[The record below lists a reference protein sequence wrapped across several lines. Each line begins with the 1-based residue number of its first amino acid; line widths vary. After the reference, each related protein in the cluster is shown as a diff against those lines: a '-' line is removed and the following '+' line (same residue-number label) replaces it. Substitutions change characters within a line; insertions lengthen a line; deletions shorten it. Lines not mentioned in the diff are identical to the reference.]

1 MKMVCESDAEH
12 LLRRCR
18 DGDDAAFGELLQVF
32 RSYLTLL
39 ARLQVGV
46 KLQGKADPSD
56 LVQETFLQAHRS
68 FGQFRGT
75 TEQEL
80 LGWLRQI
87 LASRVAKMVRHYLG
101 THRRDARLEQQLCA
115 DLDRS
120 SQALD
125 KGLLDTMSSP
135 SQRASRREQAVI
147 LADAIERLSPEY
159 REIIVLHH
167 LQSLSLS
174 EVARRLGQSRT
185 QTERLWIRALADL
198 HRFIKGN

>member
-1 MKMVCESDAEH
+1 MDCESDAEN
-12 LLRRCR
+12 LLGRCR
-18 DGDDAAFGELLQVF
+18 DGDAVAFGELLQVF
-32 RSYLTLL
+32 RGYLTLL
-39 ARLQVGV
+39 ARVQIGA

-68 FGQFRGT
+68 FEQFRGT

-80 LGWLRQI
+80 LAWLRQI
-87 LASRVAKMVRHYLG
+87 LASRVAKMIRHYFG
-101 THRRDARLEQQLCA
+101 THRRDARLEQQLGVE
-115 DLDRS
+115 LDRS

-125 KGLLDTMSSP
+125 RGLVDTISSP
-135 SQRASRREQAVI
+135 SQHASRNEQAVI

-167 LQSLSLS
+167 LQSHSLS
-174 EVARRLGQSRT
+174 EVARQLGKSRT

-198 HRFIKGN
+198 QRFIEGN